1 MSYRLRGM
9 GDNQTTPAAGMTT
22 CPDQVCSGVYIRQS
36 NGCCMS
42 DPGTAAA
49 VFASNLS
56 QSAGMLVAPTVLPWT
71 LGAVVLVYLLFFR
84 GQR

>member
-22 CPDQVCSGVYIRQS
+22 CPDQACTGVYIRQS

-56 QSAGMLVAPTVLPWT
+56 QEVPKLFNPTVLPWT
-71 LGAVVLVYLLFFR
+71 LGAVALAYLLFFR
-84 GQR
+84 GGR